1 MCDLVICDLVII
13 YVNVCLFVL
22 IISRMRL
29 DTIKTLVGNS
39 IFFYIFALTKL
50 AYNKEL
56 SLIERHVSFNVF
68 FKIQCDAASGTTTK
82 YELLSGADPNCN
94 PVPWGTLL

>member
-39 IFFYIFALTKL
+39 IFFIY
-50 AYNKEL
+50 
-56 SLIERHVSFNVF
+56 
-68 FKIQCDAASGTTTK
+68 
-82 YELLSGADPNCN
+82 LL
-94 PVPWGTLL
+94 